1 MECSVTKAKIIEIA
15 DTNEKTS
22 PKNLRKELHFSNTVK
37 DLLATTLLSDQLQL
51 QPPL

>member
-22 PKNLRKELHFSNTVK
+22 PKNLTRKELHFSNTVK
-37 DLLATTLLSDQLQL
+37 DLLATTLLSDQL
-51 QPPL
+51 